1 MVEFGHYLRQQRL
14 TAGVEDMRYAAELV
28 DQAMRRDASGKPVID
43 RDYLANVERGH
54 SGVSDPM
61 WGTESDA
68 DVGPLRVYVPYEVAE
83 AYDTAFGADG
93 YLVDVHHWPGSAT
106 ASTPSS
112 RQQPRRPFPMTSP
125 SMTLSACCGRDS
137 PHMTRR
143 QARSSLAVR
152 RPCE

>member
-61 WGTESDA
+61 WGTE
-68 DVGPLRVYVPYEVAE
+68 
-83 AYDTAFGADG
+83 
-93 YLVDVHHWPGSAT
+93 
-106 ASTPSS
+106 
-112 RQQPRRPFPMTSP
+112 TSP
-125 SMTLSACCGRDS
+125 TRWLRPTTRPSA
-137 PHMTRR
+137 PT
-143 QARSSLAVR
+143 ATW
-152 RPCE
+152 